1 MVRDELRGGSGV
13 RLAVRTAGPL
23 DAPPIVLVHGWAQSG
38 AVFSAQFG
46 SSLAERFR
54 LVAVDLRGHG
64 ESEVPDAAYDDPAQ
78 WDSAQW
84 ADDIRAVLG
93 YVGRPAVLLG
103 WSYGGLVIT
112 DYLRVFGEAGVAGLV
127 YVGAITEL
135 GRGRRG
141 NRVGSAM
148 RDALP
153 DVLSEDAE
161 VAARAMREF
170 VTGMSA
176 SKLVSRPNAL
186 ATALLD
192 DALRVPAR
200 VRAALFRRDVRSA
213 DVLAS
218 VTVPT
223 LVMHGDA
230 DAVVDIDSGRFTA
243 ETVPGARLRV
253 FEGVGHLPF
262 LERQAEFDEVL
273 GAFADECQQVTGGAR

>member
-23 DAPPIVLVHGWAQSG
+23 DAPPIVLVHGWAQSSR
-38 AVFSAQFG
+38 VFIAQLG

-54 LVAVDLRGHG
+54 LIAVDLRGHG
-64 ESEVPDAAYDDPAQ
+64 DSDLPDNGYGDPAE
-78 WDSAQW
+78 W
-84 ADDIRAVLG
+84 AADVRALLD
-93 YVGRPAVLLG
+93 YAGRPSVLVG

-112 DYLRVFGEAGVAGLV
+112 DYLRTFGQAGVAGLV
-127 YVGAITEL
+127 YAGAITEL

-141 NRVGSAM
+141 GRVGPAM

-153 DVLSEDAE
+153 DVLSEDDE
-161 VAARAMREF
+161 VAGKAMRAF

-176 SKLVSRPNAL
+176 SKFASRPNAL
-186 ATALLD
+186 GTALLE
-192 DALRVPAR
+192 DALRVPAS
-200 VRAALFRRDVRSA
+200 VRAALFRRDVTSA
-213 DVLAS
+213 DVLAT

-223 LVMHGDA
+223 LVVHGDA
-230 DAVVDIDSGRFTA
+230 DAVVDIDAGRFTA

-262 LERQAEFDEVL
+262 LERQAEFDQLL
-273 GAFADECQQVTGGAR
+273 GDFADECQHAVGGAR